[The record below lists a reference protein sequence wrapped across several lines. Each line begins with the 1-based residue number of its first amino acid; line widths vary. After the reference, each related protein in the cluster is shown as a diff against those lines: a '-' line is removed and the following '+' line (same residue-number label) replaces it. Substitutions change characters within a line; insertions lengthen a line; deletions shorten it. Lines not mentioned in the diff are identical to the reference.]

1 MSKPLILS
9 LEGNIGAGKSTLLNE
24 LQKYYANNKEVVFMR
39 EPVELWENIQDKE
52 GNNMLAK
59 FYSDSVKYSFSFQIM
74 AYTTRLHMLKKTLR
88 ENPSCKILIC
98 ERSLEADKHIFAKM
112 LHDDGLIEDVN
123 YQIYQAY
130 FSEYEEMFQLN
141 GLVYV
146 RAEPDICYQRVCKRN
161 RNGEDSIQLDYLQKC
176 HHYHE
181 KWLENADIHILLLDV
196 NKNVCLEESNMDKGM
211 YAWIKQVETF
221 IKKLQ
226 YNNSCFALTNA

>member
-24 LQKYYANNKEVVFMR
+24 LQMYYANNNEIVFMR

-59 FYSDSVKYSFSFQIM
+59 FYSDPVKYSFSFQIM

-161 RNGEDSIQLDYLQKC
+161 RNGEGSIQLDYLQKC

-211 YAWIKQVETF
+211 YAWIKQVEAF

-226 YNNSCFALTNA
+226 YNNSCFALTNV

>member
-59 FYSDSVKYSFSFQIM
+59 FYSDPVKYSFSFQIM

-88 ENPSCKILIC
+88 ENLSCKILIC

-211 YAWIKQVETF
+211 YAWIKQVEAF